1 MKMPVSNPVEHDKPA
16 KATIPAAGYGPSLL
30 KKARQVVVF
39 VLGIS
44 VLAVG
49 IVMIVA
55 PGPAVLVIPLGLA
68 ILATEFL
75 WARRVLDSLKKRL
88 ADAHAATAQ
97 APLPRWLRFLV
108 AKKSGDA

>member
-1 MKMPVSNPVEHDKPA
+1 MNMPVSNTVEREKPA
-16 KATIPAAGYGPSLL
+16 DGAVPGSGYGPALL
-30 KKARQVVVF
+30 KKARQVIVF

-55 PGPAVLVIPLGLA
+55 PGPAVVVIPLGLA

-88 ADAHAATAQ
+88 ADAQAATAQ
-97 APLPRWLRFLV
+97 APLPRWLRYLLT
-108 AKKSGDA
+108 KKM